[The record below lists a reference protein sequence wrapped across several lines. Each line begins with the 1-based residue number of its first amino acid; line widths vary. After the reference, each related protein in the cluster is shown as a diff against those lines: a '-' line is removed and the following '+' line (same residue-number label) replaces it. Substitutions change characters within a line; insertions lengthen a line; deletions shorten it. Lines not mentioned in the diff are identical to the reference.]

1 MGELLNRRIV
11 ISILLSLSLGIA
23 ILVINGSLSSQ
34 GMKAGDPKIT
44 LSNQNIEKSGV
55 ASGDLIGV
63 VLKNST
69 RSDRIYQLRISYS
82 QFNSRKIRCAVP
94 ALSKKIFYVSL
105 KGALSMNTVQMQIDN
120 YPEIIKLTI
129 I

>member
-11 ISILLSLSLGIA
+11 ISILLSLALGIA

-82 QFNSRKIRCAVP
+82 QFESRKIRCEVP

-105 KGALSMNTVQMQIDN
+105 KGALSMNTVEMQVDN
-120 YPEIIKLTI
+120 YPEIIKLAI
-129 I
+129 L

>member
-11 ISILLSLSLGIA
+11 ISILLSLALGIA
-23 ILVINGSLSSQ
+23 ILVGNGSLSSQ
-34 GMKAGDPKIT
+34 GMKAGDPKIA

-105 KGALSMNTVQMQIDN
+105 KGALSMNTVEMQIDN

-129 I
+129 V